1 MPVRYLRPG
10 VRDSELIDGLDPLTE
25 VFFYRLL
32 VTVDDYGRF
41 DARPAM
47 LKAQCFP
54 IKDSI
59 TAADCEQMLI
69 ELVRSGLVF
78 AYDTGA
84 CKVIQVQKWDNKPR
98 ASASKYKDF
107 TDDCI
112 QLYTDVCDCVQPFT
126 DVALTVTVTET
137 ETDNRK
143 PITDAR
149 APRKRA
155 AAFDARDL
163 SASGIDLPAC
173 VPADLWKRWAEYR
186 KRKQKPISLDAAK
199 EQIAKLESWHTEG
212 LDLSAIVSNSIANDW
227 TGLFPKQEKPNG
239 GQKRYDEQPR
249 RQARQVYS

>member
-54 IKDSI
+54 IKDAI

-69 ELVRSGLVF
+69 NLVRAGLVF
-78 AYDTGA
+78 VYDTGS

-98 ASASKYKDF
+98 AAASKYKDF

-112 QLYTDVCDCVQPFT
+112 QMYTDVCGCVQPFT
-126 DVALTVTVTET
+126 DVALTET

-149 APRKRA
+149 EPRKRA
-155 AAFDARDL
+155 AAFDARYL

-173 VPADLWKRWAEYR
+173 IPADLWKRWAEYR

-199 EQIAKLESWHTEG
+199 EQIAKLEVWNSEG

-227 TGLFPKQEKPNG
+227 TGLFPRQENPNNG
-239 GQKRYDEQPR
+239 KKRYDEQPQ